1 MADLGFEG
9 NGLIL
14 YQSKLMLLLQN
25 LVVMEEKATQP
36 GKNLQLVC
44 VWWNNQNTNS

>member
-9 NGLIL
+9 NGLI
-14 YQSKLMLLLQN
+14 YIKQSLNAITTKYCGHG
-25 LVVMEEKATQP
+25 EKATQY

-44 VWWNNQNTNS
+44 VCLVGQSK

>member
-9 NGLIL
+9 NGLI
-14 YQSKLMLLLQN
+14 YIKQSLNAITTKCGHG
-25 LVVMEEKATQP
+25 EKATQY

-44 VWWNNQNTNS
+44 VCLVGQSK